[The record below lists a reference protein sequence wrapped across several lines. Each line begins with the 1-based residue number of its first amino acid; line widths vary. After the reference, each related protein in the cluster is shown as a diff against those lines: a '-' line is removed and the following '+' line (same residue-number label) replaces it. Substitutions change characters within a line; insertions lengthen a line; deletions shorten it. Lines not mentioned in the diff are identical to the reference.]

1 MSHVKKFIVVFIF
14 LFFPAYVHAAVLYL
28 DPAEGEYGPGDSF
41 TADIKIDVDGECVN
55 TVEAFIGFPNDY
67 LNIIDFLIGESILN
81 LWVEK
86 PDKAG
91 LREVN
96 QKGELHFSGGIPG
109 GYCGKIPGD
118 PGESNILGRIVF
130 QIPGMIISDFDRD
143 SLSVDFSAASRVL
156 LHDGLGTADVVTTR
170 GALYKF
176 SSASTDPDE
185 SWREDIKSDAISPL
199 PFVIELRSDPGIFDG
214 QYYIIFS
221 TTDKETGLDHFE
233 VLEITPEEL
242 SGITDKPGLYE
253 RLFME
258 PKSPSDW
265 KRAKTPYLLEDQS
278 LLSIIR
284 VKAVDKAGNERI
296 EEYVPPESMRVP
308 VSKRSPGEIAFW
320 ASLTVA
326 ALVFIF
332 IVIIIMVKIIKKI
345 KKSKNYEKNKP

>member
-1 MSHVKKFIVVFIF
+1 MFKKITILSILLLLPVC
-14 LFFPAYVHAAVLYL
+14 ANAAVLYL
-28 DPAEGEYGPGDSF
+28 DPAQGEYGPGDSF

-55 TVEAFIGFPNDY
+55 TVEAFIGFPSDY

-86 PDKAG
+86 PDRAG
-91 LREVN
+91 LKEVN

-130 QIPGMIISDFDRD
+130 QVPGMIISDIDRD

-156 LHDGLGTADVVTTR
+156 LHDGLGTADVLTTR
-170 GALYKF
+170 GAVYKF
-176 SSASTDPDE
+176 SGASTDPDE
-185 SWREDIKSDAISPL
+185 SWREDIKSDTISPL

-214 QYYIIFS
+214 RYYIIFS
-221 TTDKETGLDHFE
+221 TTDKETGMDHFE

-258 PKSPSDW
+258 PKTPSAW

-278 LLSIIR
+278 LLSVIR

-296 EEYVPPESMRVP
+296 EEYVPPESMRVS
-308 VSKRSPGEIAFW
+308 VSRRSPGEIVFW
-320 ASLTVA
+320 VSLAIAALTV
-326 ALVFIF
+326 IF
-332 IVIIIMVKIIKKI
+332 IVIILVIKIIKKI